1 MVRVQY
7 EGSNRHA
14 QAPVMAGDETSMQFL
29 PADLAPG
36 DTRSMEMPEADLNVA
51 RIHSSD
57 HPLFAAAYAG
67 LWTEFGPLD
76 EMEPKAVIEQR
87 LAWYPAEVR
96 DGCWLRY
103 EMVFVQQRG
112 QLVAVRDHTVVATQR
127 YGTPEAVVHLS
138 HALIEP
144 TSRRTGLAGWLRAFP
159 LQTARATLVT
169 AGLPVTAPITLVA
182 EMEPPHHQA
191 ANRMIRLKAY
201 EKAGFQKI
209 DPSVVH
215 YFQPDF
221 RPPEIIDASGGARP
235 LPFSLIIR
243 RVGRESER
251 VIRGAA
257 VREIV
262 ECLYTIYG
270 TSFRDQ
276 EMSALRQ
283 SLEAYPAVDRD
294 IALVAP
300 SQ

>member
-1 MVRVQY
+1 
-7 EGSNRHA
+7 
-14 QAPVMAGDETSMQFL
+14 MAGDDTSMQFL

-36 DTRSMEMPEADLNVA
+36 DTRSMELPARDLNVV

-76 EMEPKAVIEQR
+76 EMEPRVVIEQR
-87 LAWYPAEVR
+87 LAWYPAAAVN
-96 DGCWLRY
+96 GCWLRY
-103 EMVFVQQRG
+103 EMVLVQQRG
-112 QLVAVRDHTVVATQR
+112 QPVAVRDHTVVATER

-144 TSRRTGLAGWLRAFP
+144 TSRRTGLAGWLRAWP

-182 EMEPPHHQA
+182 EMEHPDPQA
-191 ANRMIRLKAY
+191 ANRMSRLKAY
-201 EKAGFQKI
+201 EKAGFRKI

-221 RPPEIIDASGGARP
+221 RPPGIIDASGGPRP
-235 LPFSLIIR
+235 LPFNLIIR
-243 RVGRESER
+243 RVGRESEEF
-251 VIRGAA
+251 IRGAE
-257 VREIV
+257 VRRIV

-270 TSFRDQ
+270 TSFRDR
-276 EMSALRQ
+276 EMAALRR
-283 SLEAYPAVDRD
+283 SLEAYPAVDRE

>member
-1 MVRVQY
+1 
-7 EGSNRHA
+7 
-14 QAPVMAGDETSMQFL
+14 MAGDETSMRFL

-36 DTRSMEMPEADLNVA
+36 DTRSMELTEGELDVA

-67 LWTEFGPLD
+67 LWTEFGSLD
-76 EMEPKAVIEQR
+76 EMEPRVVIEQR
-87 LAWYPAEVR
+87 LAWYPAEAL

-103 EMVFVQQRG
+103 EIVFVQQRG
-112 QLVAVRDHTVVATQR
+112 QRVAVRDHTVVATQR
-127 YGTPEAVVHLS
+127 YGIPEAVVHLS
-138 HALIEP
+138 HVLVEP
-144 TSRRTGLAGWLRAFP
+144 TSRRTGLAGWLRAWP

-182 EMEPPHHQA
+182 EMGHPDPQA
-191 ANRMIRLKAY
+191 ANRLIRPKAY
-201 EKAGFQKI
+201 ERAGLQKI

-221 RPPEIIDASGGARP
+221 RPPEIIDASGGPRP

-251 VIRGAA
+251 FIRGAE
-257 VREIV
+257 VRNIV

-276 EMSALRQ
+276 EMTALRR
-283 SLEAYPAVDRD
+283 SLEAYPAVDRE